1 MCLGSECDD
10 SGLGRRRFI
19 SGATWALAGLA
30 ASAHGGQAPP
40 TRVLDDPSVAH
51 GRVEFGGVGGYL
63 ARPKAG
69 GRVPAVLVVA
79 GNLIT
84 EEYIPNTCA
93 ALAVAGFVGLAPD
106 IFHVVPAGASAAQM
120 NAALA
125 GRTDKDYLGDIRT
138 AARFL
143 QPHEAVTPGA
153 MGILGF
159 CSGGRRALL
168 YAAAFDGIGAVV
180 SFHAASTTTAEEIA
194 SLGVPTQ
201 FHHGTGDKV
210 SPSSVSL
217 MLEKALR
224 ARGTAV
230 ETHLYDGADH
240 GFMAYTRE
248 PEYDAEAATLAWS
261 RTVAFLKRHLR
272 A

>member
-1 MCLGSECDD
+1 MCLGSDCDD
-10 SGLGRRRFI
+10 AALDRRRFI

-30 ASAHGGQAPP
+30 ASARSGQPPP
-40 TRVLDDPSVAH
+40 TRVLDDSSVGH
-51 GRVEFGGVGGYL
+51 GRVEFAGVGGYL
-63 ARPKAG
+63 ARRKTG
-69 GRVPAVLVVA
+69 GRAPAVLVVA

-106 IFHVVPAGASAAQM
+106 IFHVVPPNASPAQM

-125 GRTDKDYLGDIRT
+125 GRTDKDYLADIR
-138 AARFL
+138 AGAQFL
-143 QPHEAVTPGA
+143 RQHEAVATGT

-180 SFHAASTTTAEEIA
+180 SFHAASMTTPAEIA

-210 SPSSVSL
+210 SPSAVSL
-217 MLEKALR
+217 TLEKALR
-224 ARGTAV
+224 ARGTAA
-230 ETHLYDGADH
+230 EAHLYEGADH
-240 GFMAYTRE
+240 GFLAYTRE
-248 PEYDAEAATLAWS
+248 PEYDAAAATLAWS
-261 RTVAFLKRHLR
+261 RTIAFLKRHLS